1 MKKNIFN
8 ILLLALVFAF
18 ASCDTKKNQD
28 DSKEIAEDQN
38 DKKLEDSDTKKDAEF
53 AVDAA
58 DGGLYEVQM
67 GTLALTKAS
76 SPDVKKFGQMMVD
89 DHSKANTELKGL
101 AAQKS
106 ITIPDVMSEDCQK
119 KYYDL
124 DKKDKKDFDKEY
136 IDQMVKDHKDD
147 IDKFEKEADKG
158 NDNDVKSWA
167 AGKLAT
173 LRHHLEEAQ
182 RIQDAL
188 KNNKSNNSTSKK

>member
-8 ILLLALVFAF
+8 ILLLALLFAF

-101 AAQKS
+101 ATQKN

-158 NDNDVKSWA
+158 NDTDVKSWA

-188 KNNKSNNSTSKK
+188 KNNKNNNSTSKK